1 MEREAHIRPGCA
13 LPSEAFCRTGGEVVP
28 IAAGKKTTDRSEA
41 HIYPGCALPS
51 EAFCRTGG
59 EVVPIAA
66 GKKAAVRSET
76 HICPGCA
83 LPSEALGLLYLY
95 VAGSDYVTFL
105 FCGILLRIYAKE
117 QATNCFFPDESR
129 RRLYAVRQRV
139 FRLKTPKAVFSYTRV
154 GYACLPGRD

>member
-1 MEREAHIRPGCA
+1 MIPACAGLSVLSDHGARSAHLSGVR
-13 LPSEAFCRTGGEVVP
+13 
-28 IAAGKKTTDRSEA
+28 AAVR
-41 HIYPGCALPS
+41 
-51 EAFCRTGG
+51 AFCRTGG

-66 GKKAAVRSET
+66 GKKATDRSET
-76 HICPGCA
+76 HIRPGCA
-83 LPSEALGLLYLY
+83 LSSEALGLLYLY

-117 QATNCFFPDESR
+117 QATGCFFPDESR